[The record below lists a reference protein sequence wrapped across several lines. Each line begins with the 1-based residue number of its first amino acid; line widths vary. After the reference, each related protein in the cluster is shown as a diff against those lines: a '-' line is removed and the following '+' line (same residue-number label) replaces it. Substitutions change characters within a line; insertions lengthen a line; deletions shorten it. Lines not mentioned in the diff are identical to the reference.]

1 MATSVDTSFQ
11 FSSAWLL
18 FKNRS
23 LIFQRFYVCRFVS
36 ENGKSVM
43 EIIRWKGKKF
53 IISLSRNR
61 ASNYIGRSCAKN
73 LNNKIDKNGFFYC
86 REKWLSEF
94 LFKNGLKSVLE
105 EWSILKKKED
115 KIDQRSILHAVSSTV
130 TRQSR
135 DFEKIIA
142 RISKPRDFIEIFH
155 YKIF

>member
-18 FKNRS
+18 FKNWS

-43 EIIRWKGKKF
+43 EIIRWKGKKL

-61 ASNYIGRSCAKN
+61 ASNYIGRSCTKN

-115 KIDQRSILHAVSSTV
+115 KIDQRSILSCCFCSHQTI
-130 TRQSR
+130 
-135 DFEKIIA
+135 EKIIP
-142 RISKPRDFIEIFH
+142 RISKLRDFIEIFH